1 LVEQNDRKQRMRVA
15 IKLVITLLAIGLVAR
30 ASARHP
36 TVVINL
42 TEQAA
47 YLIED
52 GRVNFI
58 SPIASGKL
66 GWGTP
71 TGNFRVIKKDAN
83 HQSGSFGLINDSAGR
98 TINTK
103 ATPGSPVPP
112 GCHYQPAP
120 MPYFMEFAQ
129 NFGMH
134 AGYLP
139 GFPASHGCVRM
150 PKDLAADFFARVQV
164 GTPVKIIGSTRNV
177 TRVRKAIPLVQP
189 GNSAYAAATPR
200 RDRHAGW
207 PRI

>member
-1 LVEQNDRKQRMRVA
+1 MKVA
-15 IKLVITLLAIGLVAR
+15 IKLVITLLTIGLVSR
-30 ASARHP
+30 ASARHA

-52 GRVNFI
+52 GRVSFI

-83 HQSGSFGLINDSAGR
+83 HQSGSFGLINDSSGR
-98 TINTK
+98 TVNTN
-103 ATPGSPVPP
+103 ATPGSHVPP

-120 MPYFMEFAQ
+120 MPYFMEFAK

-164 GTPVKIIGSTRNV
+164 GTPVKITGSTRNV

-189 GNSAYAAATPR
+189 GDSAYAAATPK
-200 RDRHAGW
+200 RDRHPAA

>member
-1 LVEQNDRKQRMRVA
+1 MRIA
-15 IKLVITLLAIGLVAR
+15 IKLVITLLAISLVSR
-30 ASARHP
+30 ASAHHA

-52 GRVNFI
+52 GRVSFI

-83 HQSGSFGLINDSAGR
+83 HQSGSFGLINDLSGR
-98 TINTK
+98 TVNTN
-103 ATPGSPVPP
+103 ATPGSHVPP
-112 GCHYQPAP
+112 GCRYQPAP
-120 MPYFMEFAQ
+120 MPYFMEFAK

-164 GTPVKIIGSTRNV
+164 GTPVKITGSTRNV

-189 GNSAYAAATPR
+189 GDSAYAVAAPK
-200 RDRHAGW
+200 RDRHPAS